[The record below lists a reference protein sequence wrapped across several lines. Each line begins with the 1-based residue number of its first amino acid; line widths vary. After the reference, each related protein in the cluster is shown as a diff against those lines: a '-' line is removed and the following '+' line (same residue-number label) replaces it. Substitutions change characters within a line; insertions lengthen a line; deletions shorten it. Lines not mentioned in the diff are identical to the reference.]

1 VLLVPG
7 FYAGD
12 GSLRPLGHWLRR
24 HGFST
29 TRSGLGLNVG
39 CALELVPRLER
50 VAGGMVERHGRR
62 LVVIGQSRGGALA
75 KMLAIRRPDL
85 VQGIVTLG
93 SPNVAPAAVHPL
105 VAGAA
110 AALRALSRVGVP
122 GLLDDGC
129 WSGACAA
136 TVWREISGPFP
147 SDVSYVSIYSRQ
159 DGIVD
164 WRACL
169 DPAAEH
175 VEVRSSHVGMAVNA
189 DVYRVL
195 DGVLERVSKE
205 EIRNA

>member
-1 VLLVPG
+1 LL
-7 FYAGD
+7 
-12 GSLRPLGHWLRR
+12 PLGHWLRR
-24 HGFST
+24 HGFYAS
-29 TRSGLGLNVG
+29 RSGIGLNVG
-39 CALELVPRLER
+39 CALELVRRLER
-50 VAGGMVERHGRR
+50 VAGGMVEHRGRR

-75 KMLAIRRPDL
+75 KILAIRRPDL
-85 VQGIVTLG
+85 VRGIVTLG
-93 SPNVAPAAVHPL
+93 SPNVAPAAIHPL

-110 AALRALSRVGVP
+110 GVLRTLSRVGVP
-122 GLLDDGC
+122 GLLDDEC

-136 TVWREISGPFP
+136 TVWREMSGPFP
-147 SDVSYVSIYSRQ
+147 GGVSYVSIYSRR

-195 DGVLERVSKE
+195 ADVLARAAGTSGG
-205 EIRNA
+205 